1 MLDDTCGRCTT
12 GRQRPI
18 ANCLYQSYVVSMKPM
33 TSNLEGAAEDDKSS
47 KPTANEIEAANR
59 AEATALLIR
68 SGYRV
73 YRPEADCFGEDLIL
87 RTPSG
92 DIRVVQL
99 KSRPTVDRSRYQGLW
114 MLFPD
119 PKSELNGGSIGREWF
134 LVPHDELYDWI
145 KDRHAHTPKWNNA
158 WSYPG
163 IPRDLSVFLK
173 PFRLLPQAKPGLFRQ
188 RNNRQL

>member
-1 MLDDTCGRCTT
+1 
-12 GRQRPI
+12 
-18 ANCLYQSYVVSMKPM
+18 MKPM

-92 DIRVVQL
+92 DIR
-99 KSRPTVDRSRYQGLW
+99 
-114 MLFPD
+114 
-119 PKSELNGGSIGREWF
+119 
-134 LVPHDELYDWI
+134 